1 MAFFLT
7 DDLNQQDKLEE
18 LGKIRDAINALGG
31 KIEPLGDKPAE
42 IAKEVSKIIKQ
53 FDILWEKSVSDIDAH
68 PVLARLSIFICL
80 VLEFSDDGKAPD
92 GNITDCSNLIEQF
105 CDKMREGEAA
115 GKGRVSTR
123 ILYDMFQMN
132 FPSTSKAKYIIF
144 CAWLNC
150 CSKKNATYLLEL
162 QKSKI
167 DKFVEKWQ
175 KDWEMN
181 DTEVRVLRRSYQY
194 ALQRLERYEEAATAM
209 EFLLESHPDV
219 KSEEAIKDASNCIIQ
234 GLTTP
239 SQFRFDHLKE
249 IDAVLNLA
257 ETEFGQL
264 LEIFIRGTAEEF
276 NKFKEGSKLSELGFT
291 DDQIKIL
298 EEKMKLLTLV
308 HLACQTPDVL
318 YRTVEAKLNL
328 DEEDCEDLAVKAF
341 QLKLLRGRLDQ
352 GNERIST
359 TYAIKR
365 EFGPE
370 DWKNLKNKLDLWQ
383 QNLEQVKVNVEQV
396 EQLAAN

>member
-31 KIEPLGDKPAE
+31 QIEPLGDNPAE

-53 FDILWEKSVSDIDAH
+53 FDILWEKSVSDVDGAY

-92 GNITDCSNLIEQF
+92 GNITDCSDLIQQF

-162 QKSKI
+162 Q
-167 DKFVEKWQ
+167 
-175 KDWEMN
+175 
-181 DTEVRVLRRSYQY
+181 
-194 ALQRLERYEEAATAM
+194 
-209 EFLLESHPDV
+209 
-219 KSEEAIKDASNCIIQ
+219 IQ
-234 GLTTP
+234 
-239 SQFRFDHLKE
+239 
-249 IDAVLNLA
+249 N
-257 ETEFGQL
+257 
-264 LEIFIRGTAEEF
+264 
-276 NKFKEGSKLSELGFT
+276 
-291 DDQIKIL
+291 
-298 EEKMKLLTLV
+298 
-308 HLACQTPDVL
+308 
-318 YRTVEAKLNL
+318 
-328 DEEDCEDLAVKAF
+328 
-341 QLKLLRGRLDQ
+341 
-352 GNERIST
+352 
-359 TYAIKR
+359 
-365 EFGPE
+365 
-370 DWKNLKNKLDLWQ
+370 
-383 QNLEQVKVNVEQV
+383 
-396 EQLAAN
+396 